1 MCKSIKFKFFKNLKY
16 SMRLSEVFPTYPI
29 QVVTPRGSKVKIATR
44 KIYVDLPHEFWDFI
58 LEVHSKINESKNPQ
72 ETFQEEKEKFYS
84 DKKDRITFNNVY
96 LGKLLLHPTAWTTK
110 LLLKLKVNWPV
121 FLEYLEY
128 KAQKLIS
135 EIEKEGSNIREVYN
149 EIIKNFFE
157 LSPFV
162 PKPEIARFNTYE
174 LEKFK
179 KLVRQLQEEQTIRNY
194 LLVLNQTVEDIAKI
208 TKLISIELWCFQLKS
223 DFYAVELCLKNMD
236 ILSCYFYLRN
246 ALENLVRFVVYLDIA
261 KQINTLQDL
270 LGVFFFYEKVYEKV
284 AEEKKRETHIN
295 KQSNKDKYY
304 SIKEL
309 SKKYIDKITSYLK
322 SISEIDLDKTIKNY
336 DIINKIYNMMTEKGF
351 RRLGINKGTL
361 EEFDKEYG
369 VKFTNYWSACSE
381 VLHNQS
387 PLPFFSLLEVKA
399 FKHFLKKY
407 SEEFISVLEKII
419 PSLAKVSGK
428 DSELLRK
435 MIIASRQRL
444 SKVKATKMS
453 TLIKQRLSKDAK
465 VVFNELI
472 LREETKLI
480 TKSLIEDKTLN
491 KEIFFDPLT
500 LLSLFHLSSPSPTQI
515 EHEKFN
521 SEDIEC
527 LITKIQPL
535 SLGVKGTI
543 KTEFNTTLKMLEE
556 KMIPK
561 LEEISPAF
569 SKLKEKEK
577 KTIIFY
583 LVAIKLPE
591 IFKEN
596 LLKYTI

>member
-1 MCKSIKFKFFKNLKY
+1 
-16 SMRLSEVFPTYPI
+16 MRLSELFPTYPI

-44 KIYVDLPHEFWDFI
+44 KIYVDLPYEFWDFI
-58 LEVHSKINESKNPQ
+58 LEVLPKINESKNPQ
-72 ETFQEEKEKFYS
+72 ETFKEEKEKFYS
-84 DKKDRITFNNVY
+84 DKRDRITFNNVY
-96 LGKLLLHPTAWTTK
+96 LGKLLLHPTAWTTQ

-121 FLEYLEY
+121 FLEYLED

-135 EIEKEGSNIREVYN
+135 EIEKKGSNIREVYN
-149 EIIKNFFE
+149 EIIDNFTRSIPIE
-157 LSPFV
+157 SIKSNMPIL
-162 PKPEIARFNTYE
+162 RFNTDE
-174 LEKFK
+174 FEKFK
-179 KLVRQLQEEQTIRNY
+179 KLVKWLREEQAIRNY
-194 LLVLNQTVEDIAKI
+194 LLTLKQAVEGIAKI
-208 TKLISIELWCFQLKS
+208 TKLKGIELWSLQLKS
-223 DFYAVELCLKNMD
+223 DFYAVEQCLENMD

-246 ALENLVRFVVYLDIA
+246 ALENLVKFVVYSDIA
-261 KQINTLQDL
+261 ININTPHDL
-270 LGVFFFYEKVYEKV
+270 LLVFFFYEKIAKNWENKIDSLRIKYR
-284 AEEKKRETHIN
+284 EEIV
-295 KQSNKDKYY
+295 
-304 SIKEL
+304 L
-309 SKKYIDKITSYLK
+309 YLK
-322 SISEIDLDKTIKNY
+322 NVPEAYLNKTKENY
-336 DIINKIYNMMTEKGF
+336 DILDKVYNLMNDKKLPKLNIKSSTV
-351 RRLGINKGTL
+351 
-361 EEFDKEYG
+361 EEFDDEYR

-399 FKHFLKKY
+399 FKHFLRKY

-428 DSELLRK
+428 DPELLRK
-435 MIIASRQRL
+435 IIIASRQSL

-453 TLIKQRLSKDAK
+453 TLTKQRLGKDAK
-465 VVFNELI
+465 DVFNELI
-472 LREETKLI
+472 LKEETKLI
-480 TKSLIEDKTLN
+480 IKSLIEDKTLN

-500 LLSLFHLSSPSPTQI
+500 LLSLFHLFSPSPTQI
-515 EHEKFN
+515 EHGKFN
-521 SEDIEC
+521 SEDIEY

-535 SLGVKGTI
+535 SLDVKGTI

-577 KTIIFY
+577 KTITFY
-583 LVAIKLPE
+583 LLAIKLPE

>member
-1 MCKSIKFKFFKNLKY
+1 
-16 SMRLSEVFPTYPI
+16 MRLSEFFPTYPFQI
-29 QVVTPRGSKVKIATR
+29 VTPRGSKVRIATR
-44 KIYVDLPHEFWDFI
+44 KIYVDLPYEFWDFI
-58 LEVHSKINESKNPQ
+58 SEVLPKINESKNPQ
-72 ETFQEEKEKFYS
+72 ETFEEEKEKFYS
-84 DKKDRITFNNVY
+84 DKRDRITFNNVY
-96 LGKLLLHPTAWTTK
+96 LGKLLLHPTAWTTQ

-121 FLEYLEY
+121 FLEYLED

-135 EIEKEGSNIREVYN
+135 EIEKKGSNIREVYN
-149 EIIKNFFE
+149 EIIDNFTRSIPIE
-157 LSPFV
+157 SIKSNMPIL
-162 PKPEIARFNTYE
+162 RFNTDE
-174 LEKFK
+174 FEKFK
-179 KLVRQLQEEQTIRNY
+179 KLVKWLREEQAIRNY
-194 LLVLNQTVEDIAKI
+194 LSTLKQAVEGIAKI
-208 TKLISIELWCFQLKS
+208 TKLKGIELWALQLKS
-223 DFYAVELCLKNMD
+223 DFYAVEQCFENMD

-246 ALENLVRFVVYLDIA
+246 ALENLVKFVVYSGIA
-261 KQINTLQDL
+261 MNINTPHDL
-270 LGVFFFYEKVYEKV
+270 LLVFFFYEKIAKNWENKIDSLRIKYREEIVLYLKNVPEAYLNKTKENYDLEKV
-284 AEEKKRETHIN
+284 YNLMNDKKLPKLN
-295 KQSNKDKYY
+295 
-304 SIKEL
+304 IK
-309 SKKYIDKITSYLK
+309 SSTV
-322 SISEIDLDKTIKNY
+322 
-336 DIINKIYNMMTEKGF
+336 
-351 RRLGINKGTL
+351 
-361 EEFDKEYG
+361 EEFDDEYR

-399 FKHFLKKY
+399 FKHFLRKY

-428 DSELLRK
+428 DPELLRE
-435 MIIASRQRL
+435 IIKASRQRL

-465 VVFNELI
+465 DVFNELI
-472 LREETKLI
+472 LKEETKLI
-480 TKSLIEDKTLN
+480 IKSLIEDETLR

-515 EHEKFN
+515 EHGKFDFQDV
-521 SEDIEC
+521 EY

-569 SKLKEKEK
+569 SKLKKKEK
-577 KTIIFY
+577 KTITFY
-583 LVAIKLPE
+583 LLAIKLPE

>member
-1 MCKSIKFKFFKNLKY
+1 
-16 SMRLSEVFPTYPI
+16 MRLSELFPTYPI

-44 KIYVDLPHEFWDFI
+44 KIYVDLPYEFWDFI
-58 LEVHSKINESKNPQ
+58 LEVLPKINESKNPQ
-72 ETFQEEKEKFYS
+72 ETFKEEKEKFYS
-84 DKKDRITFNNVY
+84 DKRDRITFNNVY
-96 LGKLLLHPTAWTTK
+96 LGKLLLHPTAWTTQ

-121 FLEYLEY
+121 FLEYLED

-135 EIEKEGSNIREVYN
+135 EIEKKGSNIREVYN
-149 EIIKNFFE
+149 EIIDNFTRSIPIE
-157 LSPFV
+157 SIKSNMPIL
-162 PKPEIARFNTYE
+162 RFNTDE
-174 LEKFK
+174 FEKFK
-179 KLVRQLQEEQTIRNY
+179 KLVKWLREEQAIRNY
-194 LLVLNQTVEDIAKI
+194 LLTLKQAVEGIAKI
-208 TKLISIELWCFQLKS
+208 TKLKGIELWSLQLKS
-223 DFYAVELCLKNMD
+223 DFYAVEQCLENMD

-246 ALENLVRFVVYLDIA
+246 ALENLVKFVVYSDIA
-261 KQINTLQDL
+261 ININTPHDL
-270 LGVFFFYEKVYEKV
+270 LLVFFFYEKIAKNWENKIDSLRIKYR
-284 AEEKKRETHIN
+284 EEIV
-295 KQSNKDKYY
+295 
-304 SIKEL
+304 L
-309 SKKYIDKITSYLK
+309 YLK
-322 SISEIDLDKTIKNY
+322 NVPEAYLNKTKENY
-336 DIINKIYNMMTEKGF
+336 DILDKVYNLMNDKKLPKLNIKSSTV
-351 RRLGINKGTL
+351 
-361 EEFDKEYG
+361 EEFDDEYR

-399 FKHFLKKY
+399 FKHFLRKY

-428 DSELLRK
+428 DPELLRK
-435 MIIASRQRL
+435 IIIASRQSL

-453 TLIKQRLSKDAK
+453 TLTKQRLGKDAK
-465 VVFNELI
+465 DVFNELI
-472 LREETKLI
+472 LKEETKLI
-480 TKSLIEDKTLN
+480 IKSLIEDKTLN

-500 LLSLFHLSSPSPTQI
+500 LLSLFLLFSPSPTQI
-515 EHEKFN
+515 EHGKFN
-521 SEDIEC
+521 SEDIEY

-535 SLGVKGTI
+535 SLDVKGTI

-577 KTIIFY
+577 KTITFY
-583 LVAIKLPE
+583 LLAIKLPE